1 MLFLDPFFD
10 VRESRLSKFAQIK
23 GPSYHH
29 SSFKQTQGG
38 SPFVSHLFQDKPFQG
53 KPPFTYSVNK
63 IDQPFQLPTP
73 LRGKNLI
80 APPTWFSRAFVCCCP
95 FQARKLNF
103 YFLHAKSSL
112 EAILPDHLFCAHT
125 QAIFL
130 VVQQWPSVN
139 RRILLRAPRASIQQ
153 VAVATTKD
161 HYQFTGAF
169 QRCNRSVDRKDER
182 EPRRSM
188 LKSSRLAISKKF

>member
-73 LRGKNLI
+73 LRGKNLV
-80 APPTWFSRAFVCCCP
+80 APPTWFSRAFVWCCT
-95 FQARKLNF
+95 FQAPQTQLFCVQNQVWKR
-103 YFLHAKSSL
+103 SSL
-112 EAILPDHLFCAHT
+112 ITCSALIH
-125 QAIFL
+125 
-130 VVQQWPSVN
+130 
-139 RRILLRAPRASIQQ
+139 RRYSWLYSSGPR
-153 VAVATTKD
+153 
-161 HYQFTGAF
+161 
-169 QRCNRSVDRKDER
+169 
-182 EPRRSM
+182 
-188 LKSSRLAISKKF
+188 